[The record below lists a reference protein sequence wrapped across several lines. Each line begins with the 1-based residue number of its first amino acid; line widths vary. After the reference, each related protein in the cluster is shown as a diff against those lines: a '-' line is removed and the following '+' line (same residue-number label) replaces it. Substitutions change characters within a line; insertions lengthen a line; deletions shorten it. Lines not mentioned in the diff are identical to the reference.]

1 MNAMFNSTLLDH
13 VNLFSVTLRLL
24 LAMACGG
31 VLGLE
36 REQKRRPAGL
46 RTYMLV
52 CVGSALVMLTSQY
65 VVEKMGTGDILR
77 MGAQVVSG
85 IGFLG
90 AGTIMVTGHRQV
102 KGLTT
107 AAGLWVSAC
116 LGLAAG
122 IGFYA
127 GTLIGCVLIFMV
139 LSWFYWLEE
148 KLSKNLR
155 IINVLAEMDTTK
167 DLAGLLRLAKE
178 NELKISDMEI
188 SKAKKG
194 ETGLVVLFSV
204 SWQGDK
210 THESVVR
217 TLAAAA
223 GVSQIEEF

>member
-1 MNAMFNSTLLDH
+1 MFNSTLLDH